1 MRKILVSGVG
11 AAALIGGGTAF
22 AQSNQSDVTQS
33 GAGAVATV
41 LQDGS
46 NDRSSITQ
54 TGGGTVDVG
63 QTGLKGSTS
72 TVTTSADDR
81 PPESKVTI
89 RQSDTGV
96 AAAATGQANVST
108 VVQDNVNGFG
118 ATGTGSTVDV
128 TQVHDAAGAGQNAS
142 YVMQGRNAVSGQV
155 TVSQTGGENISYYSS
170 TTSTDNDADIRQSG
184 VGNNSTVLQNF
195 QGGGAYA
202 RVDQTNAAGGAVN
215 TAYIEQVSGGY
226 STSPAQFAYGAD
238 AEIVQNGSDNSS
250 SIVQTGY
257 SATMA
262 QGNTAFNSQTGDS
275 HLSTIN
281 QGGIDNSAM
290 VLQSGFDN
298 SSSVLQGGN
307 ANIATVDQSSSG
319 NVSAIDQSGNNNTA
333 TVTQGGM

>member
-1 MRKILVSGVG
+1 MRKFIISGVA
-11 AAALIGGGTAF
+11 AAALLSGGAAY

-41 LQDGS
+41 LQDGA
-46 NDRSSITQ
+46 NDRSAITQ
-54 TGGGTVDVG
+54 TGGGTVDVR
-63 QTGLKGSTS
+63 QTGVKGSTS
-72 TVTTSADDR
+72 TVTTGADDR

-89 RQSDTGV
+89 RQSDTGG

-118 ATGTGSTVDV
+118 TTGTGSTVDV
-128 TQVHDAAGAGQNAS
+128 TQVHNAAGFGQNSS

-155 TVSQTGGENISYYSS
+155 RVNQTGGENISYYSS
-170 TTSTDNDADIRQSG
+170 TTSTDNDADITQSG

-202 RVDQTNAAGGAVN
+202 NVNQTNGGGAVN

-226 STSPAQFAYGAD
+226 STSPAQFAYGAR
-238 AEIVQNGSDNSS
+238 AEIVQDGSDNSS

-262 QGNTAFNSQTGDS
+262 QGNTASNSQMGDS

-281 QGGIDNSAM
+281 QGGIDNDAT

-307 ANIATVDQSSSG
+307 ANVASVSQGSSG
-319 NVSAIDQSGNNNTA
+319 NMSAIDQSGNSNTA
-333 TVTQGGM
+333 TVTQGM

>member
-1 MRKILVSGVG
+1 MRKLLYVG
-11 AAALIGGGTAF
+11 AAAAALLSAPAF

-33 GAGAVATV
+33 GSGAVATV
-41 LQDGS
+41 LQDGA
-46 NDRSSITQ
+46 NDRSSINQ
-54 TGGGTVDVG
+54 TSGGTVDVH
-63 QTGLKGSTS
+63 QTGIKGSTS
-72 TVTTSADDR
+72 TVSTGADDR

-96 AAAATGQANVST
+96 ADAATGQANVST

-118 ATGTGSTVDV
+118 TTGTGSTVDV
-128 TQVHDAAGAGQNAS
+128 TQVHNAAGAGQNSS

-155 TVSQTGGENISYYSS
+155 TVNQSGGENISYYAS
-170 TTSTDNDADIRQSG
+170 TTSTDNDADIKQTG

-215 TAYIEQVSGGY
+215 SAYIEQVSAGF
-226 STSPAQFAYGAD
+226 STDPAQFAYGAD

-262 QGNTAFNSQTGDS
+262 QGNTASNSQIGDS
-275 HLSTIN
+275 HWSSIN
-281 QGGIDNSAM
+281 QGGIDNTAI
-290 VLQSGFDN
+290 VNQSGFDN
-298 SSSVLQGGN
+298 TSSVSQGGN
-307 ANIATVDQSSSG
+307 ANIATVVQGSSG
-319 NVSAIDQSGNNNTA
+319 NVSSVNQSGNSNTA
-333 TVTQGGM
+333 TVTQGM

>member
-1 MRKILVSGVG
+1 MRKFLFGGIA
-11 AAALIGGGTAF
+11 AAALLSAPAY

-33 GAGAVATV
+33 GTGAIATV
-41 LQDGS
+41 SQDGA

-54 TGGGTVDVG
+54 SGGGTVDVG
-63 QTGLKGSTS
+63 QTGVMGSTS

-89 RQSDTGV
+89 RQSDTGL

-118 ATGTGSTVDV
+118 TTGTGSTVDV
-128 TQVHDAAGAGQNAS
+128 TQVHDASGAGQNAS

-155 TVSQTGGENISYYSS
+155 RVSQAGGENISYYSS
-170 TTSTDNDADIRQSG
+170 TTSTDNDADITQRG

-215 TAYIEQVSGGY
+215 TAYIEQVSAGF

-238 AEIVQNGSDNSS
+238 AEIVQNGADNSS

-281 QGGIDNSAM
+281 QGGIDNSAT

-298 SSSVLQGGN
+298 TSSVLQGGN
-307 ANIATVDQSSSG
+307 ANVATVTQGASG

-333 TVTQGGM
+333 TVTQM